1 MRPNKIRESCY
12 RHNKNENIRQVKKK
26 ACAYTKLSRVALPW
40 NIERTEK
47 FKPDSTECLL
57 SFFIVLIVMQLLFWH
72 WTLMKRNTFFYYLQQ
87 VHLETCTFELI
98 SCTNGNCQMIIERKA
113 LEQHL
118 RNACEWRIMECEYCK
133 QLHPKKY
140 LQVKTIII
148 QKKHRKSFYPASHII
163 CRKPACLSL

>member
-47 FKPDSTECLL
+47 FQPDSTECLL

-72 WTLMKRNTFFYYLQQ
+72 WTLMKRNNSLFFTIYNRSTWKHAPLNLFL
-87 VHLETCTFELI
+87 VP
-98 SCTNGNCQMIIERKA
+98 
-113 LEQHL
+113 
-118 RNACEWRIMECEYCK
+118 MEIAK
-133 QLHPKKY
+133 WLLKGK
-140 LQVKTIII
+140 
-148 QKKHRKSFYPASHII
+148 
-163 CRKPACLSL
+163 LSNNT